1 MVWVFPTLRIDRA
14 VAHPLVNGFPYN
26 QHQSCST
33 FEEAR
38 SILEEHGYTSLWFLE
53 GPTDGPSL
61 KAQKNKLD
69 LADAK
74 VTYAVA
80 KGREIGVFSTY
91 RSVKTRYLTQL
102 YAKLNQ
108 AYDLAR
114 EWNRKRTVT
123 AEHVIRNCPARPRLR
138 VSFKRPKTF
147 KSRWPP

>member
-1 MVWVFPTLRIDRA
+1 MTNEKNFYVIIQGRVSPAVTQSWA

-91 RSVKTRYLTQL
+91 STGVKPQTDRYSG
-102 YAKLNQ
+102 ACHKKLSSPTKAASFLQ
-108 AYDLAR
+108 ATEDIQ
-114 EWNRKRTVT
+114 K
-123 AEHVIRNCPARPRLR
+123 
-138 VSFKRPKTF
+138 
-147 KSRWPP
+147 